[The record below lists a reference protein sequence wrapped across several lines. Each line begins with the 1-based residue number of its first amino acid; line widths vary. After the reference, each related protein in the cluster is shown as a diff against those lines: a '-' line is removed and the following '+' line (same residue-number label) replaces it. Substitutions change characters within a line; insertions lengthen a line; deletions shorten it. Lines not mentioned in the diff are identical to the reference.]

1 MLKQFLFRRQAVAAA
16 IILGAAGRLCGQAAN
31 PSAFEVASIRP
42 NSDNGP
48 QRFNLFPQF
57 TARNAT
63 LKDLFLLA
71 YDVKGFQ
78 VTGGPSWINSDR
90 YDISAKMADTPVP
103 GRDAMM
109 LQRRRLQLLLQD
121 RFKLA
126 VHHETREL
134 PVYELTVLKGGP
146 KLAAPTCTE
155 MDPKNPG
162 PAPGKTIMDTCGSS
176 GFFKGRFEASAATTR
191 DLAKALADLLGRTV
205 VDKTGIKGT
214 FHVVLTFATDDST
227 IRFPGG
233 PADTD
238 TPPAAGDAP
247 PNIFT
252 AIQEQLG
259 LKLKSSKGLVDVI
272 VIDHVGKP
280 SEN

>member
-1 MLKQFLFRRQAVAAA
+1 M
-16 IILGAAGRLCGQAAN
+16 
-31 PSAFEVASIRP
+31 
-42 NSDNGP
+42 
-48 QRFNLFPQF
+48 
-57 TARNAT
+57 
-63 LKDLFLLA
+63 
-71 YDVKGFQ
+71 
-78 VTGGPSWINSDR
+78 NSDR
-90 YDISAKMADTPVP
+90 YDISAKMAETPVP

-146 KLAAPTCTE
+146 KLTAAMCTE
-155 MDPKNPG
+155 PDPKNPG
-162 PAPGKTIMDTCGSS
+162 PAPGKTIMDYCGSS
-176 GFFKGRFEASAATTR
+176 GFFKGRFEATTATAG
-191 DLAKALADLLGRTV
+191 DLAKALANLLGRTV

-227 IRFPGG
+227 GRLPGA

-238 TPPAAGDAP
+238 IPPPAAGDAP
-247 PNIFT
+247 PDIFT

-259 LKLKSSKGLVDVI
+259 LKLKSGQGPVDVI
-272 VIDHVGKP
+272 VIDHAEKP

>member
-1 MLKQFLFRRQAVAAA
+1 MLKRFLWSRQAIAAA
-16 IILGAAGRLCGQAAN
+16 VTLGAASRLCGQAAN
-31 PSAFEVASIRP
+31 PTAFEVASIRP
-42 NSDNGP
+42 NLDNGP
-48 QRFNLFPQF
+48 QRFSLFPQF

-71 YDVKGFQ
+71 YDVKDFQ
-78 VTGGPSWINSDR
+78 VTGGPGWMSSDR

-146 KLAAPTCTE
+146 KLTAPACTE
-155 MDPKNPG
+155 IDPKNPG
-162 PAPGKTIMDTCGSS
+162 PAPGKTIMDYCGSS
-176 GFFKGRFEASAATTR
+176 GFFKGRFEATAATTG
-191 DLAKALADLLGRTV
+191 DLAKALANLLDRTV

-227 IRFPGG
+227 IRFPGA
-233 PADTD
+233 PADID
-238 TPPAAGDAP
+238 TPTPAGDVP
-247 PNIFT
+247 PDIFT

-259 LKLKSSKGLVDVI
+259 LKLKSSKGPVDVI
-272 VIDHVGKP
+272 VIDHVEKP